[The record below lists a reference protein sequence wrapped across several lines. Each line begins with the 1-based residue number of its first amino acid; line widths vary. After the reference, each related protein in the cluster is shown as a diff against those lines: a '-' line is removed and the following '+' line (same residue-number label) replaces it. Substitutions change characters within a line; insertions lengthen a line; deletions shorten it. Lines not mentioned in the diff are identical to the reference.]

1 MLIVGFQDGT
11 IIDKEERKSLL
22 GGKGT
27 SLVEMSTD
35 LALPVPPGFVITT
48 QAFHQYIEEG
58 SVDFLQ
64 GDLQKAIIQIENRV
78 NKKFGEGPN
87 PLLVS
92 VRSGAAISMPGM
104 MDTILNL
111 GLNTRTTQALERQ
124 SNKHFADECR
134 NRFRTMYSSIVLQ
147 QDEVRETDIPEDTW
161 QQLLNAIEAVF
172 NSWNSP
178 RAITYRNIENISHTL
193 GTAVTVQSM
202 VFGNMGPQSG
212 TGVAFT
218 RNPSTGIKEIFGD
231 YLPNA
236 QGEDVVAGTHQTLKL
251 EEMKKI
257 VPDAY
262 QKLSTTM
269 ENLEWFFNDMVD
281 IEFTVENSELWIL
294 QSRVGKRT
302 PLAAIQ
308 IAVDMVNDPKFAL
321 RKNDAIA
328 RVPSETLIK
337 AKEGQRTTERASA
350 IAKGIGASP
359 GIAVGQA
366 VFSADDAVDF
376 DDDGKPVILIR
387 SETSPSDVHGMA
399 IAQGILTATGGLASH
414 AAVVARGWGIPAV
427 VGATEISISE
437 SIIRI
442 GNHVIKKGDTVTIDG
457 ASGEIFLEEI
467 DYVEVETVPALKIF
481 TEWLEE
487 INSI

>member
-1 MLIVGFQDGT
+1 
-11 IIDKEERKSLL
+11 
-22 GGKGT
+22 
-27 SLVEMSTD
+27 
-35 LALPVPPGFVITT
+35 
-48 QAFHQYIEEG
+48 
-58 SVDFLQ
+58 
-64 GDLQKAIIQIENRV
+64 
-78 NKKFGEGPN
+78 
-87 PLLVS
+87 
-92 VRSGAAISMPGM
+92 
-104 MDTILNL
+104 
-111 GLNTRTTQALERQ
+111 
-124 SNKHFADECR
+124 
-134 NRFRTMYSSIVLQ
+134 MYSSIVLQ

-218 RNPSTGIKEIFGD
+218 RNPSTGVKEIFGD

-302 PLAAIQ
+302 PLATIQ